1 MILQTVSASLAGLI
15 GFGVFS
21 LIILLAFSVAYA
33 KRDVSINITLL
44 EFHK

>member
-1 MILQTVSASLAGLI
+1 MILLAISPSLAGLI
-15 GFGVFS
+15 GFGMFS

>member
-1 MILQTVSASLAGLI
+1 MILQAISPSVAGFL

-21 LIILLAFSVAYA
+21 LIILLAFAVAYA

>member
-1 MILQTVSASLAGLI
+1 MILQAISPSLAGLI